1 MVLAAAGRGGRT
13 KSWIGLLA
21 VIGAA
26 VAVFVLNPSPASAQG
41 CSNARKA
48 KNVRAF
54 GVSCRQAKKVIA
66 EDVSRPKC
74 RNRCSFRK
82 VGYKWDCEQRPSGL
96 NSCETRF
103 DTKRYTVTFDYTGA
117 KHHHA
122 ARGRI

>member
-1 MVLAAAGRGGRT
+1 MELAAGGQVGRT
-13 KSWIGLLA
+13 RGWIVLLA

-26 VAVFVLNPSPASAQG
+26 VAVLVLSPSPASAQG
-41 CSNARKA
+41 CSNAPKA
-48 KNVRAF
+48 KKVRAF

-66 EDVSRPKC
+66 EDVSRRKC

-122 ARGRI
+122 ARRHI